1 MGSSIACKRGSTR
14 AAAAW
19 VLDARRAQQH
29 RSTLLHRALTHHPP
43 APSRRYPGRNE
54 LTGGFAGGELG
65 LQAFK
70 EKGDVPIAP
79 NGQGTRQ
86 SSPLITAFV
95 LGLAATGG
103 GLLLSTVEEAG
114 LSAVSTVEGAGGGA
128 GPRGG
133 AGCSPRWRG
142 GPGAGCPRGGGG
154 GGGRVCL
161 AAEQPAHGSAS
172 MAPCCTCTR
181 AACA

>member
-128 GPRGG
+128 GVF
-133 AGCSPRWRG
+133 GC
-142 GPGAGCPRGGGG
+142 
-154 GGGRVCL
+154 
-161 AAEQPAHGSAS
+161 
-172 MAPCCTCTR
+172 R
-181 AACA
+181 AACPWQRKHGTLLHVHACSLCLMPTVADSCPALVPPPPLLICR